1 MNKKILIPVLVL
13 LLLLSVSLILYTFLK
28 DDKDNDEP
36 QIDGLD
42 IISKDGVTDSRKVG
56 DLSISNV
63 SYSIRDGITTF
74 YAVVT
79 NDSADS
85 YNIKSLYV
93 LFKYNDGSEE
103 KILAIRDTL
112 LNSNMNTNISID
124 FESDNSDISSI
135 DYLLG

>member
-1 MNKKILIPVLVL
+1 MNKKKLIPVLVL

-79 NDSADS
+79 NDSVKT
-85 YNIKSLYV
+85 YNIKSLHV

-103 KILAIRDTL
+103 KILAIRDIL
-112 LNSNMNTNISID
+112 LNSNDTTNISID

>member
-1 MNKKILIPVLVL
+1 MNKKKLIPVLVL

-28 DDKDNDEP
+28 DDKYYDEP

-79 NDSADS
+79 NDSVKT
-85 YNIKSLYV
+85 YNIKSLHV

-103 KILAIRDTL
+103 KILAIRDIL
-112 LNSNMNTNISID
+112 LNSNDTTNISID

>member
-1 MNKKILIPVLVL
+1 MNKKKLIPVLVL

-79 NDSADS
+79 NDSVET
-85 YNIKSLYV
+85 YNIKSLHV

-103 KILAIRDTL
+103 KILAIRDIL
-112 LNSNMNTNISID
+112 LNSNDTTNISID
-124 FESDNSDISSI
+124 LESNNSDISSI

>member
-1 MNKKILIPVLVL
+1 MNKKKLIPVLVL
-13 LLLLSVSLILYTFLK
+13 LLLLSVSLILYTFLM
-28 DDKDNDEP
+28 DDKDNDEL

-79 NDSADS
+79 NDSVES
-85 YNIKSLYV
+85 YNIKFLHV

-103 KILAIRDTL
+103 KILAIRDIL
-112 LNSNMNTNISID
+112 LNSNDTTNISID

>member
-1 MNKKILIPVLVL
+1 MNKKKLIPVLVL

-79 NDSADS
+79 NDSVETYS
-85 YNIKSLYV
+85 IKSLHV

-103 KILAIRDTL
+103 KILAIRDIL
-112 LNSNMNTNISID
+112 LNSNDTTNISID

>member
-1 MNKKILIPVLVL
+1 MNKKKLIPVLVL
-13 LLLLSVSLILYTFLK
+13 LLLLSVSLILYTFLR

-79 NDSADS
+79 NDSVET
-85 YNIKSLYV
+85 YNIKSLHV

-103 KILAIRDTL
+103 KILAIRDIL
-112 LNSNMNTNISID
+112 LNSNDTTNISID

>member
-1 MNKKILIPVLVL
+1 MNKKKLIPVLVL

-28 DDKDNDEP
+28 DDKYNDEP

-79 NDSADS
+79 NDSVKT
-85 YNIKSLYV
+85 YNIKSLHV

-103 KILAIRDTL
+103 KILAIRDIL
-112 LNSNMNTNISID
+112 LNSNDTTNISID

>member
-1 MNKKILIPVLVL
+1 MNKKKLIPVLVL
-13 LLLLSVSLILYTFLK
+13 LLLISLSLILYTFLK

-79 NDSADS
+79 NDSVET
-85 YNIKSLYV
+85 YNIKSLHV

-103 KILAIRDTL
+103 KILAIRDIL
-112 LNSNMNTNISID
+112 LNSNDTTNISID

>member
-1 MNKKILIPVLVL
+1 MNKKKLIPVLVL

-28 DDKDNDEP
+28 GDKDNDEP

-79 NDSADS
+79 NDSVET
-85 YNIKSLYV
+85 YNIKSLHV

-103 KILAIRDTL
+103 KILAIRDIL
-112 LNSNMNTNISID
+112 LNSNDTTNISID